1 MDKLEEMQLTIDV
14 LAIQNELLQV
24 ENRELRETIDKMHE
38 HIQQGR
44 SDG

>member
-14 LAIQNELLQV
+14 LTIQNELLQV
-24 ENRELRETIDKMHE
+24 ENRELREIIDKMHE
-38 HIQQGR
+38 HIQQGH